1 MMHTLKPNLVNI
13 IQNQHEQH
21 IVGQPKT
28 NDK

>member
-1 MMHTLKPNLVNI
+1 MVHTLKPNLINI
-13 IQNQHEQH
+13 IQNQQEQH